1 MKRNYAFLGTNFFW
15 YCTIQ
20 NIVSSFLKQR
30 NHHYNF
36 PASNRPTRASCLH
49 SAGSSQR
56 RDQNEDISSGLVLS
70 FVLFPPNPFWFLRFL
85 VLFQG
90 VAFCFFLSSF
100 FFFFSFQMSSCS
112 PLILA
117 SKKFRLWASNHLK
130 CLHWSCWKPLLSFP
144 QNQCY
149 FKKRNGNLFY
159 M

>member
-1 MKRNYAFLGTNFFW
+1 MKRNYAFLGTDFFW

-36 PASNRPTRASCLH
+36 PASSRPTGASCLH

-56 RDQNEDISSGLVLS
+56 RDQNEDDLFWTSGLVFCALPS
-70 FVLFPPNPFWFLRFL
+70 KPVFWFLRFL

-90 VAFCFFLSSF
+90 VAFCLFLSSF
-100 FFFFSFQMSSCS
+100 FFFFPFQMSSCS
-112 PLILA
+112 PFVLA

-130 CLHWSCWKPLLSFP
+130 CLHWSC
-144 QNQCY
+144 
-149 FKKRNGNLFY
+149 
-159 M
+159 